1 MSVFNEIDEKFPVR
15 HSRAQKDAFLS
26 WAVKQASAMGYS
38 AHTETIGKKNVS
50 RNLVIGTPSE
60 AEVVYTAHY
69 DTPSNMVFPSLIFP
83 KNLPLAWLY
92 TIGVSLL
99 LLLISFGAA
108 VLAAQLPV
116 KRLVVLLTFL
126 CVYVALLLLSAYGPA
141 NKHNRNDNTAGL
153 AALLEMMAQVPEA
166 SRSRVAFIL
175 FDNKEHSCGGSKDY
189 AKQHVQAAY
198 TQLTINF
205 DNIGV
210 GETFF
215 TAASPLAQKTEFYER
230 LKTEFHDGDGFAVQH
245 LCSRG
250 RMLRSD
256 DHTFKL
262 GIGVMACKRKKGI
275 GYYIPS
281 LHTRHDTQ
289 ADEKNIAFLAKSMA
303 AMWQEEA

>member
-60 AEVVYTAHY
+60 AEAVYTAHY

-230 LKTEFHDGDGFAVQH
+230 LKTEFHEGDGFAVQH